1 MKFKRIFCVAVSVA
15 LAVSALTACGKKASD
30 PKEAANTGETP
41 SKVVNPDASP
51 YAAKEVPSQ
60 FMAKSD
66 NITAKDNGGVDVAVD
81 RREGEA
87 RHSFDTEDLGFVD
100 TMSGALLKI
109 GMSIDEIESIIGQPR
124 EIDGEYRIYDG
135 IVFQYNNDSKVIK
148 IIVSAGNIAET
159 DSPTRYVSPRGIKLS
174 STLNDFKSTYGDEY
188 IDGSETAQE
197 ASAMNGSTR
206 AIRYYAKNGDKY
218 NYIGE
223 STSKDTTPENVSD
236 LIMQTFLFETG
247 TNNVSAMTVQTGESR
262 P

>member
-1 MKFKRIFCVAVSVA
+1 MKLKKIFCVAVSAA
-15 LAVSALTACGKKASD
+15 LAVSALTACGNKASD
-30 PKEAANTGETP
+30 PKKADSTATP
-41 SKVVNPDASP
+41 STIVNPDATP
-51 YAAKEVPSQ
+51 YAAAEVPSQ

-66 NITAKDNGGVDVAVD
+66 NITVKDSGGVDVAVD
-81 RREGEA
+81 KREGEA
-87 RHSFDTEDLGFVD
+87 RHDFDTEDLGFVD

-109 GMSIDEIESIIGQPR
+109 GMSIDEVESIIGQPR
-124 EIDGEYRIYDG
+124 EIDGEYRTYDG

-148 IIVSAGNIAET
+148 IIVSVGNIEQT

-174 STLNDFKSTYGDEY
+174 STLDDFKSTYGDEY
-188 IDGSETAQE
+188 IDGSEAAKE

-218 NYIGE
+218 SYIGE
-223 STSKDTTPENVSD
+223 STSKDTTPENDSD
-236 LIMQTFLFETG
+236 LIMQMFLFETG